1 MQELTLLHTKLDK
14 LLKKYAALQAE
25 KDDLL
30 ATLRR
35 QNEDMQQLNKKVASL
50 EEELNLAKTG
60 DAIAGKDD
68 KTAVRKQLNSLI
80 GDIDKL
86 LASLND

>member
-25 KDDLL
+25 KDGLL

-35 QNEDMQQLNKKVASL
+35 QNEDMQQLNKKVAAL

-60 DAIAGKDD
+60 DVITGKDD